1 MWETYIVHELAFP
14 VGVMDFFGKVCR
26 RLQSSS
32 YVGRPL
38 IGRAQARV
46 PFNSQPDKKR
56 VERGVKGFTRRE
68 KDVKGKAIRRFRII
82 KKEKV
87 GEKMEK
93 YRKPVRRAE
102 GAWVRFSLLYKN
114 LHKVFPP
121 VLPIFFLLFKE

>member
-1 MWETYIVHELAFP
+1 MLETYIVHEFAFP

-32 YVGRPL
+32 YFGRPL

-56 VERGVKGFTRRE
+56 VERGVKGFTRRK

-82 KKEKV
+82 KKK
-87 GEKMEK
+87 K
-93 YRKPVRRAE
+93 
-102 GAWVRFSLLYKN
+102 
-114 LHKVFPP
+114 
-121 VLPIFFLLFKE
+121 

>member
-1 MWETYIVHELAFP
+1 MLETYIVHVLAFP

-38 IGRAQARV
+38 IGRAQHAYPSIR
-46 PFNSQPDKKR
+46 NQIKKR

-82 KKEKV
+82 KKK
-87 GEKMEK
+87 K
-93 YRKPVRRAE
+93 
-102 GAWVRFSLLYKN
+102 
-114 LHKVFPP
+114 
-121 VLPIFFLLFKE
+121 

>member
-1 MWETYIVHELAFP
+1 
-14 VGVMDFFGKVCR
+14 MDFFGKVCR
-26 RLQSSS
+26 QLQSSS

-46 PFNSQPDKKR
+46 PFNSQPDKKKR

-68 KDVKGKAIRRFRII
+68 KDVKGEGCTWVSNK